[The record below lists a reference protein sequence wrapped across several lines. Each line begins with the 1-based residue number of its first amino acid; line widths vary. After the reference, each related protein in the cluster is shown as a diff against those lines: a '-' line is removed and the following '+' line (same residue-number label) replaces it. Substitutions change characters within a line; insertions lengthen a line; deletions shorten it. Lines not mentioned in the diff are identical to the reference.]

1 MIFDDTTTIYSVMGT
16 SIALFD
22 SETAYGIHTCAEVQD
37 DYYYF
42 GNTSGVSIETAVDCW
57 QYINGRSL
65 TQVEMREVM
74 VENGLLA
81 PEEA

>member
-1 MIFDDTTTIYSVMGT
+1 MALVDTTTIYSVMGT
-16 SIALFD
+16 EIALFD
-22 SETAYGIHTCAEVQD
+22 SDTAYGVHTCAEVQD

-65 TQVEMREVM
+65 SKAELTEVM
-74 VENGLLA
+74 VENGLLSNEDA
-81 PEEA
+81 